1 MAKKTTV
8 KSGSKK
14 KTAAKKKTAITKKNA
29 ARATAKSKKTAAASK
44 TGSGKKVKKDTG
56 IKLSAKDLIMKKFDA
71 WKPKELFIPASVPAH
86 GKNYRATP
94 FSKDISKDILL
105 RKFDFDFADVA
116 CAPPPPREELIR
128 KQFTPWKPGTLFV
141 PPADT
146 AWEKGFAAPA
156 FGDGIDKG
164 ILLRKFDFD
173 FADVACAPPPPRE
186 ELIRKQFTPW
196 KPGTLFVPPADTAW
210 EKGFAAP
217 AFGDGIDKG
226 ILLRKFDF
234 DFAEE
239 AAKAEAKRKAAE
251 ETARIETEKKA
262 AEEAAKAKAE
272 AERKEAEEA
281 ARIEAEKKAAKAKAE
296 AERKAAEEA
305 AKAEAER
312 KEAERKAAEEAARI
326 ETEKKAAEEAAKAKA
341 EAERKE
347 AERIAAKPEDPLIRM
362 IKFAAAAGIVLFS
375 LIIAASYSNSSKYYL
390 EPTDIGIQIWKG
402 RFAPMGEELL
412 VTLKG
417 RETPET
423 IKDAYSREEISAMAF
438 AYFMEESNTL
448 MKEIS
453 YPPLDNVKAIL
464 DQALAFAVSND
475 QQDAVKTQLNTLQ
488 LTELLYRSDMAASRG
503 SLEESLVFLNK
514 AAQMKLDAGQ
524 TGLIAAKQES
534 IRKLIT
540 DGKNAAE
547 TKDD

>member
-29 ARATAKSKKTAAASK
+29 ARATAKSKKTAATKS
-44 TGSGKKVKKDTG
+44 GSGKKVKKDTG
-56 IKLSAKDLIMKKFDA
+56 KKLSAKDLIMKKFDA

-94 FSKDISKDILL
+94 FGKDISKDILL

-128 KQFTPWKPGTLFV
+128 KQFAPWKPGTLFV

-146 AWEKGFAAPA
+146 AREKAFAAPA
-156 FGDGIDKG
+156 FGDG
-164 ILLRKFDFD
+164 
-173 FADVACAPPPPRE
+173 
-186 ELIRKQFTPW
+186 T
-196 KPGTLFVPPADTAW
+196 
-210 EKGFAAP
+210 
-217 AFGDGIDKG
+217 DKG

-239 AAKAEAKRKAAE
+239 AAKAETKRKA
-251 ETARIETEKKA
+251 
-262 AEEAAKAKAE
+262 
-272 AERKEAEEA
+272 AEEA
-281 ARIEAEKKAAKAKAE
+281 ARIEAEKKAA
-296 AERKAAEEA
+296 EEA
-305 AKAEAER
+305 AKAKAEAER

-326 ETEKKAAEEAAKAKA
+326 EAEKKAAEEAAKAKAEAERKEAERKAAEEAARIEAEKKAAEEAAKAKA

-362 IKFAAAAGIVLFS
+362 IKFAAAAVIVLFS

-390 EPTDIGIQIWKG
+390 ESSDIGIQIWKG
-402 RFAPMGEELL
+402 RFAPMGQELL

-417 RETPET
+417 REAPET

-438 AYFMEESNTL
+438 AYFMEESNAL

-453 YPPLDNVKAIL
+453 YPPLDNVKTML
-464 DQALAFAVSND
+464 DQALTFAVSND
-475 QQDAVKTQLNTLQ
+475 QQDAVKTQLNALQ

-534 IRKLIT
+534 IRKLIA
-540 DGKNAAE
+540 DGKNTAE